1 MIAREFNIRYNIYEF
16 ANRNKGT
23 GEVIHLP
30 EISRFYGIV
39 VKMIFNDN
47 DKHHKPHVHVYY
59 GEYEASVGLDCTVLE
74 GSLPAK
80 QYRILAGWM
89 AIHED
94 ELYAAWNNAVRS
106 IPFERIEPLH

>member
-1 MIAREFNIRYNIYEF
+1 MEEFYIRYNIYE
-16 ANRNKGT
+16 
-23 GEVIHLP
+23 L
-30 EISRFYGIV
+30 
-39 VKMIFNDN
+39 DN
-47 DKHHKPHVHVYY
+47 GKHHKPHVHVYY
-59 GEYEASVGLDCTVLE
+59 GEYKASVGLDGIVLE

-106 IPFERIEPLH
+106 IPFEWIEPLHWEAAMYLKEGIVYGEGSIPKIV